1 MLLSWP
7 FAPEP
12 SSGSDGQEIMHLTGS
27 GPNGQANDR
36 RTGQRVG
43 NWAANGAGTSQKVG
57 IAGAG
62 GLAFAGRFSTARR
75 DHVLTV
81 HTLVGSIFAAH

>member
-1 MLLSWP
+1 MIKKVQNLLNVLLPWP

-12 SSGSDGQEIMHLTGS
+12 SSGSDGQEIMHLAGS

-57 IAGAG
+57 ITVSKDQFETTDLSFETIG
-62 GLAFAGRFSTARR
+62 G
-75 DHVLTV
+75 
-81 HTLVGSIFAAH
+81 